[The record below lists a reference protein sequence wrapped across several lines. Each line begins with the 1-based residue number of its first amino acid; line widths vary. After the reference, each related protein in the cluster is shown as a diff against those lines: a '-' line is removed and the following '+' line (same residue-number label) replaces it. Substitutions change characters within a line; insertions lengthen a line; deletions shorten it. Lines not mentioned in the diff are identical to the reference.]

1 MHSILE
7 SPGLVPNV
15 EEALEGCLEVVLLDL
30 LDGGAGRLLELL
42 FVAAAFLFGDAAV
55 SKVPFF
61 LFSSSSTY
69 WSLTFSDSVMEDFR
83 LIRGRFVFDGDDEDV
98 VVIVAESFAFEAF
111 AANDA

>member
-69 WSLTFSDSVMEDFR
+69 WSSTFSDSVMEDFR

-98 VVIVAESFAFEAF
+98 VVIVAGSFAFAAF
-111 AANDA
+111 DA